1 MQCQGDGSLLW
12 GVVVETEAYSQDDPA
27 CHGFRRRSPSNE
39 TLFGEPG
46 RFYVYVSY
54 GIRDGDG
61 AMYWRLICWLTG
73 VNKEI
78 KSPCGN
84 RSLEF

>member
-1 MQCQGDGSLLW
+1 M
-12 GVVVETEAYSQDDPA
+12 AA
-27 CHGFRRRSPSNE
+27 CHGYRRRSPSNE
-39 TLFGEPG
+39 TLFGETE

-61 AMYWRLICWLTG
+61 ARYWRLFYWLVG
-73 VNKEI
+73 VTEEI